1 MNIEAITR
9 GPALRR
15 ILVVNPNGNP
25 DVTARVQRTANGV
38 IGNGCIAVAVN
49 PADSPRSIETPEDRR
64 NAEPEAIKLLSQ
76 SPGFDAYVM
85 ACFDD
90 IAIKEGRRI
99 LTAPIVNTVEASVS
113 FARTLAKRF
122 AIVTTVDTMVPGICG
137 LLETLGAAKQ
147 CTVRAAGTSVAAAA
161 SDDADSDWLLDQTIR
176 QARDADGA
184 GAIILGSGGLT
195 GKARILA
202 DRHRIPVI
210 DCIEAGVLMAEAAS
224 RFRVPSDG

>member
-9 GPALRR
+9 GPAPRR

-25 DVTARVQRTANGV
+25 DVTAR
-38 IGNGCIAVAVN
+38 
-49 PADSPRSIETPEDRR
+49 DSPRSIETPEDRR

-113 FARTLAKRF
+113 FARMLAKRF

-147 CTVRAAGTSVAAAA
+147 CTVRAAGISVAAAA

-210 DCIEAGVLMAEAAS
+210 DCIEARRGSVELLVHQAQREENQS
-224 RFRVPSDG
+224 RNGDVPVDL